1 MKNLRLQIA
10 ILSLV
15 LVVSCSKKLDTTTTP
30 TNTNVSGPTAAN
42 KIAPDGFTYA
52 TSKSIQL
59 TVNTLTNNNTP
70 MPNVPMNI
78 YTLAADGKL
87 GNLVWKGNTNAS
99 GVFSASISVPGYTDT
114 LVLDP
119 AYIGLMRYAKIA
131 ANSNNIQ
138 ATLGGTE
145 GSSQN
150 IASSLM
156 ANNEDVL
163 IIQKTIAYQNERR
176 NSTVR
181 ANDING
187 VKTSTKFNILGKY
200 NSQGRPEYREEK
212 ADFINEEMLASI
224 NASLPERTNVAEKSP
239 EYVASGT
246 NTNIVVLEESDVWL
260 TFVYEGAGYMNTLGY
275 YSYPTG
281 SKPKTLADISEIN
294 YVFPNCSMPGS
305 GGDLR
310 TGDKVKIG
318 RFKAGTTIGLVV
330 FANGWNGKEINTS
343 YTSAYFSD
351 AQLNPET
358 EEKLKKHNVLLQYKD
373 TYIIGFEDMNRQQ
386 GGCDHDFNDVLV
398 YATSNPVEAISNEN
412 VQVVKTPKDSDGDGT
427 TDTFDEFP
435 SDPTRA
441 YTNYFPAKGV
451 FGTLAFEDLW
461 PYKGDYDLND
471 LVVKY
476 NYMIVS
482 NSKNNAVDMV
492 ASFEPVAS
500 GASFRNGFGIDLGI
514 PADMVKSVSGY
525 KHSQSYIK
533 MNGNGIEAEQ
543 KNAVIIPFDDAQK
556 LLRDGSGNYTMNTF
570 MEQPFFKA
578 EMIEMKISFNSG
590 VNTNT
595 NNINSLVL
603 SNLNPF
609 LISNMK
615 RGAEVHLPGFKPTNL
630 ADLTLLNQGNDA
642 TNVAAGIFYV
652 TKENYPW
659 ALNFTEPFQYPTEGT
674 SINNAYSYFFDW
686 AGSGGLKYKD
696 WYSNKSGDY
705 RNNKLIYTK

>member
-1 MKNLRLQIA
+1 MKNL
-10 ILSLV
+10 LSLTAIFSLL
-15 LVVSCSKKLDTTTTP
+15 LVASCSKKLDTTSTP
-30 TNTNVSGPTAAN
+30 TNTNVAGPAAAN

-52 TSKSIQL
+52 TSKNIQI
-59 TVNTLTNNNTP
+59 TINTLTNNNTP
-70 MPNVPMNI
+70 MPNVPMNV
-78 YTLAADGKL
+78 YTLGTDGKL
-87 GNLVWKGNTNAS
+87 GNLVWKGTTDAS
-99 GVFSASISVPGYTDT
+99 GAFNASISVPGYTDT
-114 LVLDP
+114 LVLDA
-119 AYIGLMRYAKIA
+119 AYIGLMRYAKVA

-138 ATLGGTE
+138 VTIGGAE
-145 GSSQN
+145 GRSQN

-156 ANNEDVL
+156 ANNEDL
-163 IIQKTIAYQNERR
+163 MIIQKTISYQNERR

-187 VKTSTKFNILGKY
+187 VKTSTKFNNLGVY
-200 NSQGRPEYREEK
+200 NSQGRPGYLEAK
-212 ADFINEEMLASI
+212 GDIISAEMLASI
-224 NASLPERTNVAEKSP
+224 NASLPERTNVAAKSP
-239 EYVASGT
+239 EYVASST
-246 NTNIVVLEESDVWL
+246 NTNIVVLQESDVWL

-281 SKPKTLADISEIN
+281 SSPKTLADITEIN

-330 FANGWNGKEINTS
+330 FANGWNGREINTS
-343 YTSAYFSD
+343 YTTAYFSD

-358 EEKLKKHNVLLQYKD
+358 DAKLKKHNVLLQYKD

-386 GGCDHDFNDVLV
+386 AGCDHDFNDVLV
-398 YATSNPVEAISNEN
+398 YASSNPVEAISNEN
-412 VQVVKTPKDSDGDGT
+412 VQVVKTPIDSDGDGT

-514 PADMVKSVSGY
+514 PAEMVNAVTGY
-525 KHSQSYIK
+525 KHSQSYIN
-533 MNGNGIEAEQ
+533 MNGNGIEAAQ

-570 MEQPFFKA
+570 MEQPLFKA

-590 VNTNT
+590 VNTNA
-595 NNINSLVL
+595 NNFNSLVL

-642 TNVAAGIFYV
+642 TNPAAGIFYV

-659 ALNFTEPFQYPTEGT
+659 ALNFTEPFQYPTEG
-674 SINNAYSYFFDW
+674 SAINNAYTHFFEW
-686 AGSGGLKYKD
+686 AGSGGLQFKD
-696 WYSNKSGDY
+696 WYSNKAADY
-705 RNNKLIYTK
+705 RNTKLIYTK